1 MPDPSQVRAMFGR
14 ISARYDLL
22 NHVLSLGID
31 RSWRKRTVDAAGDVS
46 GRVVVDACCG
56 TGDLSAAFA
65 RRGASVIGV
74 DFTPQMLCRA
84 AVKLEGSRE
93 RTVFAHGDALS
104 LPLRSAC
111 ADVASVAFGVR
122 NLSNAR
128 AGLAELARVTK
139 PGGKVLVLEFST
151 PRGPLLGRAYR
162 FYFTRVLPALGR
174 LVSRDADA
182 YMYLP
187 RTVLAWPAPE
197 QFQREL
203 ESVGLVEC
211 GFRTMTHGIACLHW
225 GKVPAAR

>member
-1 MPDPSQVRAMFGR
+1 MFGR

-31 RSWRKRTVDAAGDVS
+31 RSWRNKTVHAAGDVA
-46 GRVVVDACCG
+46 GLLVVDACCG

-74 DFTPQMLCRA
+74 DFTPEMLGLAVLKLERSKERA
-84 AVKLEGSRE
+84 A
-93 RTVFAHGDALS
+93 FAHGDAMA

-111 ADVASVAFGVR
+111 ADVTSVAFGVR

-187 RTVLAWPAPE
+187 RTVLAWPGPE
-197 QFQREL
+197 QFQRDL
-203 ESVGLVEC
+203 ESVGLVDC
-211 GFRTMTHGIACLHW
+211 GFCTLTHGIACLHW
-225 GKVPAAR
+225 GKVPPAQ